1 MPDPNTTKSN
11 GGAHKVPLETVA
23 LSSEDHTYE
32 DHLLSLVESQDI
44 MKFGMIP
51 EFVGRLPVLASLSHL
66 NEDMLVEILTRPQN
80 ALVPQFKALFKM
92 DNVSTYV
99 FKDVQSV
106 IWLLIRCCSMN
117 I

>member
-1 MPDPNTTKSN
+1 
-11 GGAHKVPLETVA
+11 
-23 LSSEDHTYE
+23 
-32 DHLLSLVESQDI
+32 

-92 DNVSTYV
+92 DNV
-99 FKDVQSV
+99 DLQSSYS
-106 IWLLIRCCSMN
+106 LPALPED
-117 I
+117 

>member
-1 MPDPNTTKSN
+1 
-11 GGAHKVPLETVA
+11 
-23 LSSEDHTYE
+23 
-32 DHLLSLVESQDI
+32 
-44 MKFGMIP
+44 MKFGMLP
-51 EFVGRLPVLASLSHL
+51 EFVGRLPVLASLSHM